1 MTGSDRTLFWLAA
14 AAFASMASMR
24 ICDPMLP
31 VIATDF
37 GVPTSAAAG
46 VVTTYTIGYGFAQLL
61 HGPLGDRFG
70 KGRYIAGAAIAA
82 AFASLVCAF
91 APGLASLE
99 LGRLLTG
106 AIAAAIIPLSMAWI
120 GDTVPYD
127 RRQATLAKY
136 LNGTILGLI
145 LGQSMGGALADTVGW
160 RSAFLIL
167 TGIFALAGWQLRA
180 AVHRRE
186 RSNQTA
192 AAGATTAGD
201 MPASS
206 APTSAPTDPTDPT
219 GTLARYRIVLREPWA
234 RVILTVVALE
244 GLLAFG
250 ALAFV
255 PTWLHERGG
264 LPLWMAGATVA
275 AFGLGGFLYTI
286 NAARLVRRL
295 GESGLALAGGG
306 VLALGFALL
315 AATPGALSGAIA
327 CAMIGLGYHML
338 HNTLQTNATQMAP
351 AVRGTAVALFAMSLF
366 IGQSLGVGVAAQ
378 AVGAGSFV
386 AVFAVA
392 ALGLFALGAAF
403 ARRLRNRGLRAA

>member
-1 MTGSDRTLFWLAA
+1 
-14 AAFASMASMR
+14 
-24 ICDPMLP
+24 
-31 VIATDF
+31 
-37 GVPTSAAAG
+37 
-46 VVTTYTIGYGFAQLL
+46 
-61 HGPLGDRFG
+61 
-70 KGRYIAGAAIAA
+70 
-82 AFASLVCAF
+82 
-91 APGLASLE
+91 
-99 LGRLLTG
+99 
-106 AIAAAIIPLSMAWI
+106 
-120 GDTVPYD
+120 
-127 RRQATLAKY
+127 
-136 LNGTILGLI
+136 
-145 LGQSMGGALADTVGW
+145 ALADTVGW

-186 RSNQTA
+186 KSNQTA
-192 AAGATTAGD
+192 AAGATPAGD

-206 APTSAPTDPTDPT
+206 APIPAPTDPTDPTSAATSAPPVIADASSTDAASAPPAPT

-275 AFGLGGFLYTI
+275 AFGLGGFLYAI

-338 HNTLQTNATQMAP
+338 HNTLQTN
-351 AVRGTAVALFAMSLF
+351 
-366 IGQSLGVGVAAQ
+366 
-378 AVGAGSFV
+378 
-386 AVFAVA
+386 
-392 ALGLFALGAAF
+392 
-403 ARRLRNRGLRAA
+403 